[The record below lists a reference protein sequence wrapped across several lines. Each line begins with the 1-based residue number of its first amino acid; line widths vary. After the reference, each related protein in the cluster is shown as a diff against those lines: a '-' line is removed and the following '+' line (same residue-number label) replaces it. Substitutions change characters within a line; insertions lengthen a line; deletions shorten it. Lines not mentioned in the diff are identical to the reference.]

1 MHAIQ
6 VTLIVIA
13 VCWTIVAQF
22 TCRYRYNVE
31 YAKKLFI
38 QKGVVL
44 ETHNDR
50 IASGNI
56 HFVKPGSDDNPTIY
70 FIHGSPGSWNVW
82 EKYLYDKDL
91 LAHFRMIAADRPG
104 FGFSEF
110 GKTMEMQR
118 QADLLATLIDS
129 TDNEREYYVVGHS
142 FGAPVA
148 IHIASQR
155 PGRVEGLLILAGTI
169 DPSQEKKSF
178 WRLLITYTPL
188 RWWLPPGWRYSNQ
201 EMYKLKDGLQD
212 QKDDYRRINCPVW
225 LLHGNKDRIASIK
238 NMDYGK
244 GMLVNAASCKTI
256 VLNGHKHFILWTAYD
271 TIKDLLLQLTK
282 SAATPDSLSVN
293 RSEKSSVNMNDRRAS
308 HKNQS

>member
-1 MHAIQ
+1 MNAIQ
-6 VTLIVIA
+6 VILIVIA

-22 TCRYRYNVE
+22 IFRYRYNDDF
-31 YAKKLFI
+31 AKKLFI

-44 ETHNDR
+44 ETHNER
-50 IASGNI
+50 IASRNI
-56 HFVKPGSDDNPTIY
+56 HFVKTGSDDNPTIY

-110 GKTMEMQR
+110 GKTMDMQK

-129 TDNEREYYVVGHS
+129 TDNDREYYVVGHS

-148 IHIASQR
+148 IRIASQR
-155 PGRVEGLLILAGTI
+155 PAKVKGLFILAGTI
-169 DPSQEKKSF
+169 DPSKEKKSL
-178 WRLLITYTPL
+178 WRLAITYTPL

-225 LLHGNKDRIASIK
+225 LLYGEKDKIASLK
-238 NMDYGK
+238 NMEYGK
-244 GMLVNAASCKTI
+244 GMLVNAVPCTAI
-256 VLNGHKHFILWTAYD
+256 VLNGQKHFILWTAYD
-271 TIKDLLLQLTK
+271 KIKDLLLNLNK
-282 SAATPDSLSVN
+282 SSVTPDSLDLGGSKKTFVN
-293 RSEKSSVNMNDRRAS
+293 VEEKRAS
-308 HKNQS
+308 HRNES